1 MTVRQLFMIVDNSLK
16 DFISN
21 FKVFFFIWSLCTLP
35 DETALH
41 PVYHS
46 VSEKFYSLLGLESRY
61 VI

>member
-1 MTVRQLFMIVDNSLK
+1 MTVRPLFMIVDKSLK

-21 FKVFFFIWSLCTLP
+21 FKVFFIWCLWTLP